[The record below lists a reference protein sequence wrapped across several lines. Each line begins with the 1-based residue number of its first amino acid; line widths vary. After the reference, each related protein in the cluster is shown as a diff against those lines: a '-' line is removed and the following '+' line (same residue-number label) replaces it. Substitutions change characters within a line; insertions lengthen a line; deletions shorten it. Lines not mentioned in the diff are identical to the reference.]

1 MIVPKDLKYTNS
13 HEWVKIEDDIARVGI
28 TDFAQQELGEVV
40 FVELPD
46 LETYIEQSS
55 SLGVVESI
63 KSVSEIYAP
72 LSGRV
77 IEVNRELTDNPQLIN
92 QDPYGKGWLL
102 VLQVDLKENAHEL
115 EHLIDAEEYQSKSE
129 GATA

>member
-1 MIVPKDLKYTNS
+1 MIVPKGLKYTSS
-13 HEWVKIEDDIARVGI
+13 HEWIKIDGEIARVGI
-28 TDFAQQELGEVV
+28 TDFAQKELGEVV

-46 LETYIEQSS
+46 LETHIEQSS
-55 SLGVVESI
+55 SLGIIESI

-77 IEVNRELTDNPQLIN
+77 VEVNRELSENPQLIN

-102 VLQVDLKENAHEL
+102 VLEVDAKTNNHEFD
-115 EHLIDAEEYQSKSE
+115 HLIEAEEYQSKSE